1 MVFMLIRNMNKSAIT
16 LLVLVKHNQLYL
28 FPVLSFL
35 FQHPTPRGCYMCIK
49 PYQAFKWIV
58 NSLGEV
64 PKTSMGGRVDKVI

>member
-35 FQHPTPRGCYMCIK
+35 FQHPTPRGCYNFGGTARI
-49 PYQAFKWIV
+49 AT
-58 NSLGEV
+58 LGDV
-64 PKTSMGGRVDKVI
+64 